1 MRSFLNIFILLN
13 IYTIYSLLGQKPTL
27 SLSLQGNSPHESSVI
42 DSLSYQKKITDL
54 NSLKK
59 EASNVTQKLIDKG
72 YIDTRLVT
80 LQKKDTSS
88 YEGKIHIQQL
98 YKWITIHIPNNEKL
112 RNFITEANLEI
123 KEDSI
128 KIETASAKALL
139 EKLTSIAANNG
150 NPFASFQLTDISKTN
165 TNTLTAQLLLTSNKK
180 RTIDNIVIKGY
191 DQFPKTFLNRYAGV
205 KTKKSFNQEELLKQ
219 NAKINNLPFAKTT
232 KEPEVLFRQDSTTVY
247 FYLEQVISNRFDG
260 FIGFTSDEAT
270 NNLSLN
276 GYIDLQLTN
285 NFNYGETFL
294 LNYKSDGGDQSQL
307 NATISLPYLFKSPIG
322 TEAKLALF
330 RKDSTFSITSQ
341 EVKAFYN
348 ISSTTKAS
356 IGYLATQSENLQ
368 DNLLTSPSS
377 TVDYTA
383 NKLLLSGEYIKT
395 QDQYFF
401 PTKTHLSINS
411 SLGNRTTDQK
421 QQQLSAEL
429 EASTIINLNKN
440 NLFYIR
446 SITRS
451 LWSDDFLTNELYRFG
466 GITSIRGFEENS
478 IFANFLSHINTEYR
492 YSLNQSL
499 YVHSLIDLGYF
510 ENKINNQEQ
519 NLFSFGVGTGIRTK
533 AGVLKIVIAN
543 GKNENQNFDF
553 NNTKLHFQLAIRF

>member
-1 MRSFLNIFILLN
+1 MRFFLILFILLS
-13 IYTIYSLLGQKPTL
+13 IKTTHSLLGQESILTL
-27 SLSLQGNSPHESSVI
+27 SFQGNSPQENSII
-42 DSLSYQKKITDL
+42 DSLSYQKSFNDL

-59 EASNVTQKLIDKG
+59 ESSNITQKLIDKG
-72 YIDTRLVT
+72 YIDARLVA
-80 LQKKDTSS
+80 LQKKGTSS
-88 YEGKIHIQQL
+88 YEGKIHIQHL
-98 YKWITIHIPNNEKL
+98 YKWISIHIPNKKKL
-112 RNFITEANLEI
+112 REFINQANLEI

-128 KIETASAKALL
+128 KVETASAKALL

-150 NPFASFQLTDISKTN
+150 NPFASFQLTDISKTI
-165 TNTLTAQLLLTSNKK
+165 TNTLTAQLLLTSKEK

-191 DQFPKTFLNRYAGV
+191 EEFPKTFLNRYAGI

-219 NAKINNLPFAKTT
+219 NTRINNLPFAKTT
-232 KEPEVLFRQDSTTVY
+232 KEPEVLFRKDSTTVY

-270 NNLSLN
+270 NNLRLN

-322 TEAKLALF
+322 AEAKLALF
-330 RKDSTFSITSQ
+330 RKDSTFSITNQ
-341 EVKAFYN
+341 EIKAFYN
-348 ISSTTKAS
+348 ISATTKTS

-368 DNLLTSPSS
+368 DNLVTSPST

-383 NKLLLSGEYIKT
+383 NKLLITGEYNKT
-395 QDQYFF
+395 QDNYFF

-411 SLGNRTTDQK
+411 GLGNRTTDQT

-440 NLFYIR
+440 NLIHIR
-446 SITRS
+446 SITKS
-451 LWSDDFLTNELYRFG
+451 LWSDNYLTNELYRFG

-492 YSLNQSL
+492 YVLNQSL

-510 ENKINNQEQ
+510 ENEINNQEQ
-519 NLFSFGVGTGIRTK
+519 NLFSFGIGTGIRTK